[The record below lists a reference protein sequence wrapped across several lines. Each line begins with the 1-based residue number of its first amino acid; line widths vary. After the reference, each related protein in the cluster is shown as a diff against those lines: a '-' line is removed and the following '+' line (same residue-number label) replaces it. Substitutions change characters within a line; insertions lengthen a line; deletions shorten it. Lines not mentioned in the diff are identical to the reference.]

1 MATFFFAVQP
11 RLLLVLQYLLNLM
24 EAEEGDGADEE
35 EEEGDGQQAA
45 DGAHSAD

>member
-1 MATFFFAVQP
+1 M
-11 RLLLVLQYLLNLM
+11 LLVLQYLLNLM
-24 EAEEGDGADEE
+24 EAEEGDGADEQ